1 MELKKLA
8 ISVAVLVP
16 AMLVQILLAVW
27 LLPEEDAVVLILIP
41 LILFTAFLCTA
52 IMLPCGVLWKT
63 RLYTHALFQYAGGFL
78 YIALC
83 FTPLAP
89 WMNLTAVYTVYFLLY
104 YVFGAIQLPLNIRLR
119 KRGYC
124 PAYCL
129 FYPFL
134 SAKKRNNLLFAG
146 LNRKAKPFRF
156 DTGTVRGE
164 IAGAYLAAGRNK
176 NFAYGNICV
185 SVTAEPCGGWDS
197 GAFSKLSK
205 KLAKKAFRAVGYAVK
220 GNALNVMILPDSA
233 RYGAGKKII
242 LKFFSAR
249 YGDAFSFAATQF
261 SYFDRD
267 VLGALLP
274 GYTDNP
280 LIYFS
285 EPLTDERLTAEGLRY
300 GYFTGLAPVVR
311 TLFSVRMPD
320 GVSNERMDEL
330 LGQLKQR
337 DFDGVYTLRA
347 AAAESENPE
356 SAPPENF
363 FLLSENIAPA
373 DGVSA
378 SACQASFALDLY
390 RELTDAR
397 SNKPREEIERLEN
410 YLVKTLRKVRLR
422 SEDVVYEEF
431 GALTLEELDEAG
443 LTALPGTNRWTA
455 AKNTPKIEALF
466 RLIAEWKRPPAPRA
480 VLSARDCREFP
491 ETLKKLYN
499 FFRDTEAICIGW
511 EILS

>member
-1 MELKKLA
+1 M
-8 ISVAVLVP
+8 
-16 AMLVQILLAVW
+16 
-27 LLPEEDAVVLILIP
+27 
-41 LILFTAFLCTA
+41 
-52 IMLPCGVLWKT
+52 
-63 RLYTHALFQYAGGFL
+63 
-78 YIALC
+78 
-83 FTPLAP
+83 
-89 WMNLTAVYTVYFLLY
+89 
-104 YVFGAIQLPLNIRLR
+104 
-119 KRGYC
+119 
-124 PAYCL
+124 
-129 FYPFL
+129 
-134 SAKKRNNLLFAG
+134 
-146 LNRKAKPFRF
+146 
-156 DTGTVRGE
+156 
-164 IAGAYLAAGRNK
+164 
-176 NFAYGNICV
+176 
-185 SVTAEPCGGWDS
+185 
-197 GAFSKLSK
+197 
-205 KLAKKAFRAVGYAVK
+205 K

-300 GYFTGLAPVVR
+300 VYFTGLAPVVR

-320 GVSNERMDEL
+320 DISNERMDEL

-347 AAAESENPE
+347 AAAESEDPE
-356 SAPPENF
+356 SAPRENF

-397 SNKPREEIERLEN
+397 GNKPREEIERLEN

-491 ETLKKLYN
+491 ETLKTLYA